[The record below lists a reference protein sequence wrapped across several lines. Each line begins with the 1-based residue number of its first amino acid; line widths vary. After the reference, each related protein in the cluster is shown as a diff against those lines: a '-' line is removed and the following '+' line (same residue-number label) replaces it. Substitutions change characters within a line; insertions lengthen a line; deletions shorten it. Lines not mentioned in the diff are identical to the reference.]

1 VTGFSSSLR
10 IPGNRIGGVVETL
23 PSPAYGGYAEPADI
37 TRLLALEINDL
48 FPIAEALHVLEFA
61 EPKDGAIKMVTA
73 GRVFAQGGSEE
84 RKRLFREHLIRFV
97 PRAVHIRHI
106 LDEREEHRA
115 PRAWFESEL

>member
-10 IPGNRIGGVVETL
+10 IPGISRLPQVSTNRIGGAVETL

-37 TRLLALEINDL
+37 ARLLALEINDL

-73 GRVFAQGGSEE
+73 GRVS
-84 RKRLFREHLIRFV
+84 R
-97 PRAVHIRHI
+97 RA
-106 LDEREEHRA
+106 A
-115 PRAWFESEL
+115 PRSASVFFETI